1 MFIKL
6 SKKGGGVFMWEYQ
19 KEHKKYYMKEYRKRN
34 KDKIREY
41 NKDYYRK
48 TKYARELVKKMTNEQ
63 IQSVLRG
70 EL

>member
-1 MFIKL
+1 
-6 SKKGGGVFMWEYQ
+6 MWEYQ
-19 KEHKKYYMKEYRKRN
+19 REHKKYYMKAWRERN
-34 KDKIREY
+34 KDKVKEY

>member
-1 MFIKL
+1 
-6 SKKGGGVFMWEYQ
+6 
-19 KEHKKYYMKEYRKRN
+19 MKAWRERN
-34 KDKIREY
+34 RDKVKEY
-41 NKDYYRK
+41 NKDYYQK